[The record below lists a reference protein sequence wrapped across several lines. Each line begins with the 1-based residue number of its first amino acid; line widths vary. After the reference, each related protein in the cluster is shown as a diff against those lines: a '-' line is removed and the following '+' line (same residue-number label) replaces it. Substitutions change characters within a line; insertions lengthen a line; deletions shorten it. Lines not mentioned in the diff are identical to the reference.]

1 MTWSG
6 GFCLI
11 LWLVTASRATK
22 VYDFESID
30 DRDAFTSEGS
40 SHKLA
45 SGIHKSGNN
54 SLLWSWDKGNSVS
67 AITLKLAINIPSKD
81 LLKGGV
87 RLWMYRNASLS
98 DAVMKIKFSGNA
110 QSDPTV
116 APVPSPQVATI
127 NLNFNGWRAVWL
139 GYEEMSLTGL
149 TGLDLLE
156 FTISSTPPQANH
168 VYFDLLRFIPKQLMQ
183 TRDLVVPPIPG
194 QGLPKMGETWQQGY
208 RWLQFPV
215 PAARPYSNRDA
226 LLREIDNIEERLHNW
241 YANEKWSSYRRTGD
255 EMDTYRQSRWETLMT
270 MVDIGNAN
278 YSDLTFADNG
288 TKILGPSLFTKV
300 SEYGRPTIEAGP
312 DAKLKLGTLMQDVLL
327 PLGVGY
333 HMRSRPL
340 QVTDTAE
347 HECEGLGSNDAKI
360 QFKSLLAIAGNNS
373 DMINIL
379 KDALPRPIDCSN
391 KGSAII
397 PAINKLNSA
406 RLDRI
411 LRLLDFVEEQGWT
424 YGSAVGSLDHQM
436 NRNGA
441 GYMQAIFVIREYLR
455 RPENTKRLDSLIKSM
470 KWFNDFNEIYQR
482 DEEYIYNGTTADR
495 MRTILLYRL
504 MIILMIP
511 NSRGDEKIRDMQY
524 FKNWAEHSLKINK
537 ALGGVVKP
545 DYTGFHHKTFYGSAY
560 VAIAYHN
567 AAFVQYLLSGTSFA
581 LGQTARDN
589 LRQGLEVLRTVAVK
603 YSTPVG
609 LAGRFPDYSRG
620 ILSQHFPMY
629 AYIAYDSGN
638 ANRVKEPSVR
648 GADIFL
654 RLFDLKE
661 PKIQEYLSN
670 GDIEV
675 KIFYLNSIGSLDVM
689 QKVVNLAAE
698 AGESEEPPPQGHW
711 SKNFGSVNIHR
722 RKNWAVAAKGMSN
735 YVWDFESSGNE
746 NVFGIFLSYGSL
758 QISNSEDSLS
768 SYDIYNGWNWTRIPG
783 ATSVN
788 LELKNIRTDRARY
801 YNPKDLGG
809 GMAMRGTA
817 GKTPQNGIFGMDFR
831 KPEYLIKKWTPMLYM
846 TFLYKKSYFFME
858 ELVVAV
864 GSDIILGNITGPY
877 YAQTT
882 LFQNKLVNPGLNNLR
897 SYIRVDGKPHNLND
911 VLPERTEWNPA
922 HRSAEVVDTNGNTYF
937 VPNPTKQGLHL
948 RVGDQKSKTD
958 SGQVDT
964 QGRYAVAWLK
974 HRNESSFNYA
984 VVLAGGDS
992 NKLFKY
998 SVEKLDSVAHIV
1010 KFKDL
1015 PSAGSETFG
1024 YVFFKGNEHVTAGP
1038 VYRVSASC
1046 TLMTE
1051 RESRDLHVA
1060 LSNPRFQLVEDEA
1073 MKNSVTCQEKS
1084 GRKVRSVDDIN
1095 SDDHDG
1101 DGEGEDNVEIII
1113 SRDAHRIKKREAPG
1127 SKSPESAVP
1136 IFPHRNSNHVT
1147 DDYRY
1152 CRKSDETEIV
1162 VTLSSSLRVRNMRNV
1177 TVDGKAVKKADQEKY
1192 LQIEEGGKKIRF
1204 SKLANGFTTEAKFE
1218 VFEDDNSDAKSGACS
1233 LLADSV
1239 FKVLL
1244 GVALIIALGVAS
1256 N

>member
-1 MTWSG
+1 
-6 GFCLI
+6 
-11 LWLVTASRATK
+11 
-22 VYDFESID
+22 
-30 DRDAFTSEGS
+30 
-40 SHKLA
+40 
-45 SGIHKSGNN
+45 
-54 SLLWSWDKGNSVS
+54 
-67 AITLKLAINIPSKD
+67 
-81 LLKGGV
+81 
-87 RLWMYRNASLS
+87 
-98 DAVMKIKFSGNA
+98 
-110 QSDPTV
+110 
-116 APVPSPQVATI
+116 
-127 NLNFNGWRAVWL
+127 
-139 GYEEMSLTGL
+139 
-149 TGLDLLE
+149 
-156 FTISSTPPQANH
+156 
-168 VYFDLLRFIPKQLMQ
+168 
-183 TRDLVVPPIPG
+183 
-194 QGLPKMGETWQQGY
+194 
-208 RWLQFPV
+208 
-215 PAARPYSNRDA
+215 
-226 LLREIDNIEERLHNW
+226 
-241 YANEKWSSYRRTGD
+241 
-255 EMDTYRQSRWETLMT
+255 
-270 MVDIGNAN
+270 
-278 YSDLTFADNG
+278 
-288 TKILGPSLFTKV
+288 
-300 SEYGRPTIEAGP
+300 
-312 DAKLKLGTLMQDVLL
+312 
-327 PLGVGY
+327 
-333 HMRSRPL
+333 
-340 QVTDTAE
+340 
-347 HECEGLGSNDAKI
+347 
-360 QFKSLLAIAGNNS
+360 
-373 DMINIL
+373 MINIL

-470 KWFNDFNEIYQR
+470 KWFNDFNEIYQS

-589 LRQGLEVLRTVAVK
+589 LRQGLE
-603 YSTPVG
+603 
-609 LAGRFPDYSRG
+609 
-620 ILSQHFPMY
+620 
-629 AYIAYDSGN
+629 GN
-638 ANRVKEPSVR
+638 
-648 GADIFL
+648 
-654 RLFDLKE
+654 
-661 PKIQEYLSN
+661 Q
-670 GDIEV
+670 
-675 KIFYLNSIGSLDVM
+675 
-689 QKVVNLAAE
+689 
-698 AGESEEPPPQGHW
+698 
-711 SKNFGSVNIHR
+711 
-722 RKNWAVAAKGMSN
+722 
-735 YVWDFESSGNE
+735 
-746 NVFGIFLSYGSL
+746 
-758 QISNSEDSLS
+758 
-768 SYDIYNGWNWTRIPG
+768 
-783 ATSVN
+783 
-788 LELKNIRTDRARY
+788 
-801 YNPKDLGG
+801 
-809 GMAMRGTA
+809 
-817 GKTPQNGIFGMDFR
+817 
-831 KPEYLIKKWTPMLYM
+831 
-846 TFLYKKSYFFME
+846 
-858 ELVVAV
+858 
-864 GSDIILGNITGPY
+864 
-877 YAQTT
+877 
-882 LFQNKLVNPGLNNLR
+882 
-897 SYIRVDGKPHNLND
+897 
-911 VLPERTEWNPA
+911 
-922 HRSAEVVDTNGNTYF
+922 
-937 VPNPTKQGLHL
+937 
-948 RVGDQKSKTD
+948 
-958 SGQVDT
+958 
-964 QGRYAVAWLK
+964 
-974 HRNESSFNYA
+974 
-984 VVLAGGDS
+984 
-992 NKLFKY
+992 
-998 SVEKLDSVAHIV
+998 
-1010 KFKDL
+1010 
-1015 PSAGSETFG
+1015 
-1024 YVFFKGNEHVTAGP
+1024 HVTAGP

-1084 GRKVRSVDDIN
+1084 GRRVRSVDDIN

-1101 DGEGEDNVEIII
+1101 DEEGEDNVEISN

-1177 TVDGKAVKKADQEKY
+1177 TVDGKTVEKADQEKY

-1256 N
+1256 D